1 MKGPKPLIEEHYH
14 IQALIEGQ
22 QKRVDDREDY
32 RNRQKEGK
40 DRLDSIKDAQLVAVT
55 DFYCS
60 KCREDFKSM
69 SIKEVEID
77 WTCPSQN
84 IAFYR
89 SKCDEG
95 HWCIRYITDKISDP
109 FWMSSQAIARDRG
122 KHFKD
127 IVQPFETG
135 YNLLYGKK

>member
-14 IQALIEGQ
+14 IQVLIEGQ

-95 HWCIRYITDKISDP
+95 HWCIRWVTDKNLDP
-109 FWMSSQAIARDRG
+109 YWMSSRAVARDRG
-122 KHFKD
+122 LHSD
-127 IVQPFETG
+127 AILQPFQTG